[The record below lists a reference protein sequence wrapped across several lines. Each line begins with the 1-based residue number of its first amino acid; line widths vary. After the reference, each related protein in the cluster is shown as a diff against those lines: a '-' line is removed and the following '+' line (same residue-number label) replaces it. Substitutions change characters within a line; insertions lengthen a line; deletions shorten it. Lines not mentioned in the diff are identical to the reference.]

1 MNMSVK
7 HLGGMLGI
15 AAVVAL
21 VLAAVGV
28 PWTTILPFAFILA
41 CPLMMIGMMLMMGG
55 MGMGMSMSHDQRDKT
70 DDNAHV
76 HH

>member
-55 MGMGMSMSHDQRDKT
+55 MGMGMSHDQRDKT

>member
-21 VLAAVGV
+21 VLAAAGV

-55 MGMGMSMSHDQRDKT
+55 MGMSHDQRDKT
-70 DDNAHV
+70 DDHAHV